1 MFYHTPFQTKE
12 TQRYVSRY
20 FGTISLASP
29 AFISTS
35 STILIYYE
43 IKHHLDASY
52 EVTPLFFIH
61 SQVLGKMSQK
71 LIKSFFA
78 SERNYEN
85 KLISSDSD
93 DEMGTLKKNTVEF
106 YQNLVTQKNNA
117 KEFAKIIPKNGTG
130 AECWKYFG
138 HLFISEKM
146 VLNEHKFCCLCFQTE
161 NRILK
166 G

>member
-61 SQVLGKMSQK
+61 SQVLGIMSQK
-71 LIKSFFA
+71 LIKSCFC
-78 SERNYEN
+78 EEH
-85 KLISSDSD
+85 
-93 DEMGTLKKNTVEF
+93 LKNAVEF
-106 YQNLVTQKNNA
+106 YQK
-117 KEFAKIIPKNGTG
+117 
-130 AECWKYFG
+130 
-138 HLFISEKM
+138 LFTKKVRSPIERLIVGVVFRAIFVIS
-146 VLNEHKFCCLCFQTE
+146 
-161 NRILK
+161 
-166 G
+166 